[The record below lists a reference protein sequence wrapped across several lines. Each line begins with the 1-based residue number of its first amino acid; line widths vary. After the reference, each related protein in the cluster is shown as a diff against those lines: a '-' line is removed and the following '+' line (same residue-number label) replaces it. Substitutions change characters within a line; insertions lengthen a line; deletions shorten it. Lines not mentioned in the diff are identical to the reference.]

1 MARVA
6 IIENGIV
13 ANVIVAES
21 AAAGVDVT
29 DIIVGPGW
37 TWDGQTFTPPP
48 TEQPAI
54 PPASQWKS
62 YGYAEFID
70 ALTPDEA
77 VAFVQAKAAQPRLEV
92 WVELARVRGINFDDP
107 ATRAAAPLLVSLG
120 VLTAARLDEL
130 MQA

>member
-1 MARVA
+1 MSRAV
-6 IIENGIV
+6 IQDGV
-13 ANVIVAES
+13 VVNVIVSDSEGVAIP
-21 AAAGVDVT
+21 AGVS
-29 DIIVGPGW
+29 VGIGW
-37 TWDGQTFTPPP
+37 LWDGQTFTLGAPPP
-48 TEQPAI
+48 V
-54 PPASQWKS
+54 WKS
-62 YGYAEFID
+62 YAYAEFID

-130 MQA
+130 MGA

>member
-1 MARVA
+1 MISMETNEAGEPVKVTRIGNSVIRELFLPVA
-6 IIENGIV
+6 QAPSV
-13 ANVIVAES
+13 
-21 AAAGVDVT
+21 
-29 DIIVGPGW
+29 W
-37 TWDGQTFTPPP
+37 R
-48 TEQPAI
+48 
-54 PPASQWKS
+54 S

-120 VLTAARLDEL
+120 VLTSARLDEL
-130 MQA
+130 MGG

>member
-1 MARVA
+1 MNKPRAVVVEGLVVNTVMASANDSESVA
-6 IIENGIV
+6 IPDGVPVGI
-13 ANVIVAES
+13 
-21 AAAGVDVT
+21 
-29 DIIVGPGW
+29 GW
-37 TWDGQTFTPPP
+37 LWDGQTFTPGAPP
-48 TEQPAI
+48 PV
-54 PPASQWKS
+54 WKS

-92 WVELARVRGINFDDP
+92 WVELARVRGINFADP

-130 MQA
+130 MGA